1 MGRCKMLKENEFEI
15 LYAIKK
21 MGMAPFRDLAFTAG
35 VSLGT
40 VSTIMGVLKKSGLVN
55 KNGITKNGLL
65 ALKPY
70 KVDNAIIMA
79 AGLSPEFVPLSL
91 EKPKGLLVVKGEVL
105 IERQISQLRNS
116 GIRDI
121 IVILGYKK
129 EAFFYLEEKFGV
141 KIIINSEF
149 NRKGNVETLFLARQ
163 FLKNTYICSSDDY
176 FAKNVFEP
184 FVYTTYYAS
193 VHVDEKSNEWYAICG
208 PHKRIKKIK
217 KFGCKGDIMLGHA
230 YWNRE
235 FSRSFAHMLAEH
247 HGIGDYDQS
256 LWEQLFS
263 DNIKKLPPMQAK
275 TYPKDL
281 IFEFDSLEELRRFD
295 EKYVNNVESKI
306 MSNICQ
312 VLSCEE
318 KDIVGFKAIKEGI
331 TNTSFVF
338 EVKGTKYVYRH
349 PGEDTGKFINRLH
362 EKKALELAK
371 SIGMDPTFLYMN
383 ETEGWKISYFVS
395 DFHVPDYRNADDTKK
410 VLNLLRKLHGKCLSV
425 NWDFSPWEE
434 ALVLEGLV
442 EKNGAIQM
450 NDFMNLKNKTEEI
463 YKKTIGDGVEKRFCH
478 CDTYASN
485 WMISGG
491 KVILIDWEYAGNG
504 DPGCDLGGY
513 IMDGMY
519 SIDEARAFIKEYCGS
534 SFNSALEFHYLAY
547 VSIVSFYWFV
557 WALYRES
564 CGIVMGDSLH
574 NWYIMAKRFSSY
586 LSK

>member
-1 MGRCKMLKENEFEI
+1 
-15 LYAIKK
+15 
-21 MGMAPFRDLAFTAG
+21 
-35 VSLGT
+35 
-40 VSTIMGVLKKSGLVN
+40 
-55 KNGITKNGLL
+55 
-65 ALKPY
+65 
-70 KVDNAIIMA
+70 
-79 AGLSPEFVPLSL
+79 
-91 EKPKGLLVVKGEVL
+91 
-105 IERQISQLRNS
+105 
-116 GIRDI
+116 
-121 IVILGYKK
+121 
-129 EAFFYLEEKFGV
+129 
-141 KIIINSEF
+141 
-149 NRKGNVETLFLARQ
+149 
-163 FLKNTYICSSDDY
+163 
-176 FAKNVFEP
+176 
-184 FVYTTYYAS
+184 
-193 VHVDEKSNEWYAICG
+193 
-208 PHKRIKKIK
+208 
-217 KFGCKGDIMLGHA
+217 
-230 YWNRE
+230 
-235 FSRSFAHMLAEH
+235 
-247 HGIGDYDQS
+247 
-256 LWEQLFS
+256 
-263 DNIKKLPPMQAK
+263 
-275 TYPKDL
+275 
-281 IFEFDSLEELRRFD
+281 
-295 EKYVNNVESKI
+295 
-306 MSNICQ
+306 
-312 VLSCEE
+312 
-318 KDIVGFKAIKEGI
+318 
-331 TNTSFVF
+331 
-338 EVKGTKYVYRH
+338 
-349 PGEDTGKFINRLH
+349 
-362 EKKALELAK
+362 
-371 SIGMDPTFLYMN
+371 MDPTFLYMN